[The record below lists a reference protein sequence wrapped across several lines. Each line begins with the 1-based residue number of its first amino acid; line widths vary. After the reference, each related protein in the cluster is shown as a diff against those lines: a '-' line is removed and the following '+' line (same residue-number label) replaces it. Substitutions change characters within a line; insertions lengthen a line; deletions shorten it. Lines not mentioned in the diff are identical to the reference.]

1 MKKLWAL
8 LAAFCLLLAL
18 AACGEDEQQ
27 LSLATMD
34 VQAYEHPSNGAAIT
48 LPAAWEK
55 LSEADEATVFAAS
68 DNSISLTLAR
78 ELGGFSYYSAE
89 GLAELAEELA
99 AGVLTEPE
107 VLQSEALAKPKGAV
121 LVTAAGE
128 LAEGEPAVCEVV
140 VYSPIPA
147 VRYYTVAVAGSDA
160 YQENAGLL
168 REVYA
173 GFHLNKTEDE
183 IYQQLEDTNA

>member
-8 LAAFCLLLAL
+8 LAAFGLLFAL
-18 AACGEDEQQ
+18 TACGGEAEQ
-27 LSLATMD
+27 LSLATME

-55 LSEADEATVFAAS
+55 LSEADEATVFAAA
-68 DNSISLTLAR
+68 DDSISLTLAR
-78 ELGGFSYYSAE
+78 ELGGFSYYSAD

-99 AGVLTEPE
+99 DGVLADTE

-121 LVTAAGE
+121 LVTVSGTTSDE
-128 LAEGEPAVCEVV
+128 QPAVCEVV
-140 VYSPIPA
+140 VYSPLPA
-147 VRYYTVAVAGSDA
+147 VRYYTVAVAGADA
-160 YQENAGLL
+160 YQANAGLL
-168 REVYA
+168 REIYA

-183 IYQQLEDTNA
+183 IYQQLADTNA